1 MTTFRCLFI
10 KSKPKVIT
18 CFKRTMRLDDQ
29 DANLAEATATV
40 KDRYPDLEALYQE
53 VEWVADPLV

>member
-1 MTTFRCLFI
+1 
-10 KSKPKVIT
+10 
-18 CFKRTMRLDDQ
+18 MRLDDQ

-53 VEWVADPLV
+53 VEWVADPLVWHRLTLKDTS